1 MNFRFSFFVFLSLFC
16 ASFLSAQTSDRISL
30 IWLSIADENAQTVS
44 VSWAS
49 PEPGSSTVFYGP
61 DAECKETAQADGDSV
76 LHHVRIPVGKVVGPD
91 ARCFYRVE
99 TVTPD
104 GRKFTSGLN
113 SFKTLSTKEL
123 RLVFVG
129 NIHTKTIS
137 DAAARLDPHVIFLTG
152 DIVPCLHEGGKLN
165 KESARLNVLPFRRL
179 VQNNQAL
186 FVSTLLMPCLGNHDR
201 EIAPRGERVEGPSQF
216 YDPEATAFRT
226 FFDLPCD
233 EWKWF
238 FDWEPLSLRIVA
250 LDLNHTYDFGTSL
263 QTCHDWHR
271 GSDQFEWYDRVSREG
286 GEKRFM
292 VTFQNEQ
299 CSAMRN
305 KENGEWHKMFSRG
318 TCMIAGFGHYAERAE
333 TSDGMTYFNTSHYG
347 RGDKYADP
355 KKVFCESVDN
365 FLLVTVRPK
374 EFTAGLRD
382 WNTGAPLEASLIR
395 KVGPAA
401 D

>member
-1 MNFRFSFFVFLSLFC
+1 MNRTLPFFFFLSLFC
-16 ASFLSAQTSDRISL
+16 AAFVSAQTSDLISL

-49 PEPGSSTVFYGP
+49 PAPGSSTVFYGP
-61 DAECKETAQADGDSV
+61 NAKCEETASVNEESV
-76 LHHVRIPVGKVVGPD
+76 LHHVRIPVGKVAGPD

-104 GRKFTSGLN
+104 GRKFISGLN

-123 RLVFVG
+123 RLAFVG

-137 DAAARLDPHVIFLTG
+137 DAVVRQDPHVIFLTG

-165 KESARLNVLPFRRL
+165 KESARTNVLPFRRL

-186 FVSTLLMPCLGNHDR
+186 FASTLLMPCLGNHDR
-201 EIAPRGERVEGPSQF
+201 EIAPRGERVEGPSRF
-216 YDPEATAFRT
+216 YDPEATAYRT
-226 FFDLPCD
+226 FFDLPGD

-238 FDWEPLSLRIVA
+238 FDWEPLSLRVVA
-250 LDLNHTYDFGTSL
+250 LDLNHTSDFGTSL
-263 QTCHDWHR
+263 QTCHDWRR
-271 GSDQFEWYDRVSREG
+271 GSDQFEWYDRVSRDG
-286 GEKRFM
+286 AEKRFM

-299 CSAMRN
+299 CGAMRN
-305 KENGEWHKMFSRG
+305 KENGAWHEMFSRG
-318 TCMIAGFGHYAERAE
+318 TCMIAGFGHYAERVV
-333 TSDGMTYFNTSHYG
+333 TPNGMTYFNTSNYG

-365 FLLVTVRPK
+365 FLLVTVRPAELK
-374 EFTAGLRD
+374 AELRD
-382 WNTGAPLEASLIR
+382 WNSGEALEKEKPYLIL
-395 KVGPAA
+395 KSF
-401 D
+401 